1 MTFLDFE
8 TTVTELEG
16 RISDLRK
23 LVAGGQTNIADE
35 VSRLQAKVNRML
47 QQIYT
52 HLEPAQKVQV
62 ARHPTRPHASD
73 YINELCEDFIP
84 LAGDRSFADDP
95 AIIAGVARMNGQS
108 VVVMGQEKGKDTETR
123 VKHNFGMA
131 KPEGY
136 RKAQR
141 LMHLAEHFNLP
152 VVTFVDTAGAYP
164 GIDAEERGQA
174 EAIAKSIETC
184 LRLGVPLVST
194 IIGEGG
200 SGGAIAIAAADRV
213 FMLEHS
219 VYSVIS
225 PEGCAS
231 ILWRSAGHAEDAAA
245 ALRLTAQDLLG
256 FGIIDRIIQ
265 EPLGGAHR
273 NAGAAIKATGETIAR
288 ALDELKNKNAD
299 TLRRERREKFL
310 NMGRKLAA

>member
-1 MTFLDFE
+1 MGFLDFE

-16 RISDLRK
+16 RIADLRQ
-23 LVAGGQTNIADE
+23 LVSNGQTNIADE
-35 VSRLQAKVNRML
+35 VSRLQTKVNRML

-52 HLEPAQKVQV
+52 HLTPAQKVQV

-73 YINELCEDFIP
+73 YIAALCQDFVS

-95 AIIAGVARMNGQS
+95 AILAGIARFNGQS
-108 VVVMGQEKGKDTETR
+108 VVVLGQEKGKDTETR

-141 LMHLAEHFNLP
+141 LMHMADHFQLP
-152 VVTFVDTAGAYP
+152 VITFVDTAGAYP

-184 LRLGVPLVST
+184 LRIGVPMIST

-219 VYSVIS
+219 IYSVIS

-245 ALRLTAQDLLG
+245 ALRLTAQDLQA

-273 NAGAAIKATGETIAR
+273 NAQAAVKATGEAIAR
-288 ALDELKNKNAD
+288 ALDELRNKPPEI
-299 TLRRERREKFL
+299 LRRERREKFL
-310 NMGRKLAA
+310 NMGRQLAA